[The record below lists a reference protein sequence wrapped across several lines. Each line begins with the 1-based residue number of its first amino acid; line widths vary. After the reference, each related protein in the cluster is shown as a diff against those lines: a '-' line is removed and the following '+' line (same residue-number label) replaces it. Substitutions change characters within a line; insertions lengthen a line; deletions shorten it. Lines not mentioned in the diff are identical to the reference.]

1 VNFYLLGYPVTHSV
15 SPVMHNAA
23 FTELG
28 LPHRYYALE
37 VTLEILE
44 ETISE
49 KIKTGSCGGANVTI
63 PHKIEVI
70 QHIDILMDSA
80 RKAGAVNTI
89 EKKDDQL
96 LGHNT
101 DGVGGVRA
109 LREKYGELSDAK
121 IVLLGA
127 GGAARAIAYEL
138 APMIQELTV
147 LNRSVEKARILSD
160 SLRGNT
166 SYGSLYESSVIKSA
180 DILINTTPV
189 GMYPYIDESPIE
201 SSILHPD
208 LLVYDIIY
216 NPLRTKLLKQAESAG
231 ARTLGGLWMLVY
243 QGVESFKI
251 WTGKEPSAD
260 TMYNAALNALQEI
273 LR

>member
-23 FTELG
+23 FMELG
-28 LPHRYYALE
+28 LPHRYYMLE
-37 VTLEILE
+37 VKPEMLA
-44 ETISE
+44 ETIYE

-63 PHKIEVI
+63 PYKIEVI
-70 QHIDILMDSA
+70 KHLDILMDSA

-89 EKKDDQL
+89 EIKDDQL

-109 LREKYGELSDAK
+109 LREKYGKLSDAK

-127 GGAARAIAYEL
+127 GGAARALANEL
-138 APMIQELTV
+138 APMVQELTV

-189 GMYPYIDESPIE
+189 GIYPYIDESPIE
-201 SSILHPD
+201 SSFLHPD
-208 LLVYDIIY
+208 LFVYDIVY
-216 NPLRTKLLKQAESAG
+216 NPLKTKLLKQAESAG

-251 WTGKEPSAD
+251 WTGIEPRAE
-260 TMYNAALNALQEI
+260 TMYVAALNALQEI